1 MSRMKW
7 NWGTG
12 IFLFIVLFMA
22 ACFAFLYYARHQVWN
37 LVEED
42 YYPKE
47 LRYEERLQATR
58 NANALVPPV
67 AITLGKENLEVGF
80 PEPFR
85 GADMKGSILVYR
97 PSDEKMDVR
106 VQLTPD
112 TSLVRRIPVSRLASG
127 RFVVKVEW
135 TASGKGYYVE
145 KDIYVP

>member
-1 MSRMKW
+1 MKRMKW

-12 IFLFIVLFMA
+12 IFLFIVLFIA

-67 AITLGKENLEVGF
+67 AITLGTENLEVGF
-80 PEPFR
+80 PESFR
-85 GADMKGSILVYR
+85 GVALKGSILVYR
-97 PSDEKMDVR
+97 PSDEKMDVT
-106 VQLTPD
+106 LPLGAD
-112 TSLVRRIPVSRLASG
+112 TSLIKRIPVSRLARG

-135 TASGKGYYVE
+135 TAAGKGFYTE

>member
-1 MSRMKW
+1 MKW

-12 IFLFIVLFMA
+12 IFIFIVLFMA

-67 AITLGKENLEVGF
+67 AITLGTSDLEVGF
-80 PEPFR
+80 PEFFR
-85 GADMKGSILVYR
+85 GAELKGSILVYR
-97 PSDEKMDVR
+97 PSDETMDVTLP
-106 VQLTPD
+106 LTTD
-112 TSLVRRIPVSRLASG
+112 TSLVRRIPVSKLARG
-127 RFVVKVEW
+127 RVVVKVEW
-135 TASGKGYYVE
+135 TTAGKGYYVE
-145 KDIYVP
+145 KDIFVP